1 MKILI
6 DNEKQIINPMNLEVS
21 TFKKGETHASRLK
34 QSEEEL
40 LNEKMQK
47 TLLENKKK
55 SKVKNLKLFGKVIF
69 LSALCIASGKTYK
82 LVDDKITEIKEE
94 KAMDDYY
101 KPMSE
106 AIMHNKYFLPENGV
120 VNENK
125 YAYHYDKIG
134 EYIDEES
141 NKIESIYSQNKYVAS
156 KDFYI
161 ASATKYFENHYGDID
176 EVIANMKSTG
186 DNATLKDYV
195 KTLGYTSVDDYV
207 DSIYQINYS
216 FKQNNINTAPVKI
229 LK

>member
-1 MKILI
+1 MKILVN
-6 DNEKQIINPMNLEVS
+6 NEEQIINPMNLEVS

-34 QSEEEL
+34 QNEEEL

-141 NKIESIYSQNKYVAS
+141 NKIESIYCQNKYVAA

-161 ASATKYFENHYGDID
+161 ASATKYFKEYYGDID
-176 EVIANMKSTG
+176 EVVYNMKSTG
-186 DNATLKDYV
+186 DNTTLKDYV
-195 KTLGYTSVDDYV
+195 
-207 DSIYQINYS
+207 
-216 FKQNNINTAPVKI
+216 
-229 LK
+229 

>member
-40 LNEKMQK
+40 LNEKMQQ

-55 SKVKNLKLFGKVIF
+55 RKVKNLKLFGKVIF
-69 LSALCIASGKTYK
+69 LSALCIASGITYK
-82 LVDDKITEIKEE
+82 LVDNKITEIKED

-176 EVIANMKSTG
+176 EVIENMKSTG

-216 FKQNNINTAPVKI
+216 FKQNNINTVPVKT

>member
-40 LNEKMQK
+40 LNEKMQQ

-55 SKVKNLKLFGKVIF
+55 SKVKNLKLFGKVLV

-82 LVDDKITEIKEE
+82 LVDNKITEIKED

-120 VNENK
+120 VDENK

-176 EVIANMKSTG
+176 EVIENMKSTG

-216 FKQNNINTAPVKI
+216 FKQNNINTVPVKT

>member
-40 LNEKMQK
+40 LNEKMQQ

-55 SKVKNLKLFGKVIF
+55 RKVKNLKLFGKVIF

-82 LVDDKITEIKEE
+82 LVDNKITEIKED

-176 EVIANMKSTG
+176 EVIENMKSTG

>member
-1 MKILI
+1 M
-6 DNEKQIINPMNLEVS
+6 
-21 TFKKGETHASRLK
+21 
-34 QSEEEL
+34 
-40 LNEKMQK
+40 
-47 TLLENKKK
+47 
-55 SKVKNLKLFGKVIF
+55 IF

-141 NKIESIYSQNKYVAS
+141 NKIESIYSQNKYVAY

-161 ASATKYFENHYGDID
+161 ASANKYFENHYGDID

>member
-1 MKILI
+1 MKILM
-6 DNEKQIINPMNLEVS
+6 DNEEQVINPMNLEVS

-82 LVDDKITEIKEE
+82 LADDKITEIKEE

-134 EYIDEES
+134 KYIDEES

-216 FKQNNINTAPVKI
+216 FKQHGINTEKI
-229 LK
+229 KTLK

>member
-6 DNEKQIINPMNLEVS
+6 DNEKQIINATNLEVS
-21 TFKKGETHASRLK
+21 TFKKGETHASWLK

-40 LNEKMQK
+40 LNEKMQQ

-55 SKVKNLKLFGKVIF
+55 SKVKNLKLFGKVLV

-82 LVDDKITEIKEE
+82 LVDNKITEIKED

-120 VNENK
+120 VDENK

-161 ASATKYFENHYGDID
+161 ASATKYFEHHYGDMD
-176 EVIANMKSTG
+176 EVIDNMKSTG
-186 DNATLKDYV
+186 KSKTLQDYV
-195 KTLGYTSVDDYV
+195 ETLGYTSVDDYV

-216 FKQNNINTAPVKI
+216 FKQNNINTVPVKT

>member
-1 MKILI
+1 MKILM
-6 DNEKQIINPMNLEVS
+6 DNEEQVINPMNLEVS

-82 LVDDKITEIKEE
+82 LADDKITEIKEE

-101 KPMSE
+101 KPMSK

>member
-40 LNEKMQK
+40 LNEKMQQ

-55 SKVKNLKLFGKVIF
+55 RKVKNLKLFGKVIF

-82 LVDDKITEIKEE
+82 LVDNKITEIKED

-106 AIMHNKYFLPENGV
+106 AIMHNKYFLPE
-120 VNENK
+120 NENK

-176 EVIANMKSTG
+176 EVIENMKSTG

-216 FKQNNINTAPVKI
+216 FKQNNINTVPVKT

>member
-1 MKILI
+1 MKII
-6 DNEKQIINPMNLEVS
+6 VDGEDQVKNPMNLEVS
-21 TFKKGETHASRLK
+21 TFKKGETHASILK
-34 QSEEEL
+34 QNEEEL

-82 LVDDKITEIKEE
+82 LVDDKITEIKED
-94 KAMDDYY
+94 KAMEDYY
-101 KPMSE
+101 NPISKV
-106 AIMHNKYFLPENGV
+106 IMNNKYFLPENGIV
-120 VNENK
+120 DENK

-141 NKIESIYSQNKYVAS
+141 NKIESIYCQNKYVAA

-161 ASATKYFENHYGDID
+161 ASATKYFKEYYGDID
-176 EVIANMKSTG
+176 EVVDNMKSTG
-186 DNATLKDYV
+186 DNTTLKDYV
-195 KTLGYTSVDDYV
+195 ETLGYNSVDDYV

-216 FKQNNINTAPVKI
+216 FKKNNINAEKVKK

>member
-6 DNEKQIINPMNLEVS
+6 DNEEQIINPMNLDVS
-21 TFKKGETHASRLK
+21 TFKKGETYVSILK
-34 QSEEEL
+34 QNEEEL
-40 LNEKMQK
+40 LNEKMKK
-47 TLLENKKK
+47 TLLENKRK

-94 KAMDDYY
+94 KAMADYY
-101 KPMSE
+101 RPMSE
-106 AIMHNKYFLPENGV
+106 TIMHNKYFLLENGV
-120 VNENK
+120 VDENK

-176 EVIANMKSTG
+176 EVIENMKSTG

-195 KTLGYTSVDDYV
+195 ETLGYTSVDDYV

-216 FKQNNINTAPVKI
+216 FKQNNINTVPVKT

>member
-40 LNEKMQK
+40 LNEKMQQ

-55 SKVKNLKLFGKVIF
+55 RKVKNLKLFGKVIF

-82 LVDDKITEIKEE
+82 LVDNKITEIKED

-125 YAYHYDKIG
+125 YAYHYEKIG

-176 EVIANMKSTG
+176 EVIENMKSTG

-216 FKQNNINTAPVKI
+216 FKQNNINTVPVKT

>member
-40 LNEKMQK
+40 LNEKMQQ

-82 LVDDKITEIKEE
+82 LVDNKITEIKED

-176 EVIANMKSTG
+176 EVIENMKSTG

-216 FKQNNINTAPVKI
+216 FKQNNINTVPVKT

>member
-40 LNEKMQK
+40 LNEKMQQ

-55 SKVKNLKLFGKVIF
+55 RKVKNLKLFGKVIF

-82 LVDDKITEIKEE
+82 LVDNKITEIKED

-176 EVIANMKSTG
+176 EVIENMKSTG

-216 FKQNNINTAPVKI
+216 FKQNNINTVPVKT

>member
-40 LNEKMQK
+40 LNEKMQQ

-55 SKVKNLKLFGKVIF
+55 RKVKNLKLFGKVIF

-82 LVDDKITEIKEE
+82 LVDNKITEIKED

-176 EVIANMKSTG
+176 EVIENMKSTG
-186 DNATLKDYV
+186 DNATFKRLCKN
-195 KTLGYTSVDDYV
+195 TR
-207 DSIYQINYS
+207 IYFS
-216 FKQNNINTAPVKI
+216 R
-229 LK
+229 